1 MLYVNSRKQQ
11 MLEKTS
17 TFELVAPTIC
27 VKLLFKCPSQI
38 SGPGWLFE
46 ENIRA
51 KGGAY
56 LNICY

>member
-1 MLYVNSRKQQ
+1 